1 MIYTEISKR
10 FKRNLH
16 FWECSYVFLAYHTRT
31 EQRLMPLLYY
41 IELEWTGNILDK
53 IDNINREPM
62 AVNIDIN
69 PWEIYIFEIFLR
81 V

>member
-1 MIYTEISKR
+1 
-10 FKRNLH
+10 
-16 FWECSYVFLAYHTRT
+16 
-31 EQRLMPLLYY
+31 MPLLTS